1 MIKYY
6 YITTKGRALVKAQL
20 YITKLL
26 PTSQASEDARPAR
39 RQRIVPREECSM
51 QKNSRTICNKVLANC
66 NDGSIRAIVVL
77 SQSGGALHLD

>member
-6 YITTKGRALVKAQL
+6 YITNKGRALVKAQL

-51 QKNSRTICNKVLANC
+51 QKNSRSTIDLKIVSTRKVQHT
-66 NDGSIRAIVVL
+66 R
-77 SQSGGALHLD
+77 HFRYHE